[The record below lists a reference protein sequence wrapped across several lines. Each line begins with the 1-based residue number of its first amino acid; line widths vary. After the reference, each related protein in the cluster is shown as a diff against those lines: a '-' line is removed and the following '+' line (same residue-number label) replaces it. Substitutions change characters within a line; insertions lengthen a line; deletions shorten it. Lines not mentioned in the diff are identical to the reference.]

1 VGSYCLVGD
10 TIIEDA
16 PASMTSH
23 RPWGKGNSPKTAV
36 WEYLRRL
43 KREGRSAVSGETMQF
58 EIDHALE
65 DKIVLTGSP
74 DGYLKRVQ

>member
-1 VGSYCLVGD
+1 MVGD

-16 PASMTSH
+16 PVGMVSK

-43 KREGRSAVSGETMQF
+43 ATEERKGEDGAPLKF
-58 EIDHALE
+58 EIDRQIE

-74 DGYLKRVQ
+74 DGYLRRV